1 MRSLLNKSISR
12 KPTFNFLQFIPLV
25 DISELLLNIKR
36 FHYAFFF
43 FFLSPVS
50 FDLSVW
56 VFLLPCGDQSWLQSS
71 WPMSQPVEASIY
83 SGFSLTSFLSCKVK
97 KQPTTHAFGLINK
110 LSLCFNLRWSL
121 EDGFTLFSHLLL
133 TVNFT
138 TMLPCQ
144 WVFKYLL
151 VSEQTNT
158 VWNSRGD
165 HRSICLISRIAALCV
180 CVCMCKTNEGRV
192 CLLMCLSVIALHVN
206 FTAMWQIQT
215 SSEQT
220 LCQNPM

>member
-1 MRSLLNKSISR
+1 ML
-12 KPTFNFLQFIPLV
+12 F
-25 DISELLLNIKR
+25 
-36 FHYAFFF
+36 FFF
-43 FFLSPVS
+43 FFLPQ
-50 FDLSVW
+50 FHLTCLW

-121 EDGFTLFSHLLL
+121 EDGFTLFSLFL
-133 TVNFT
+133 TVNCT
-138 TMLPCQ
+138 TTTLPCQ

-151 VSEQTNT
+151 VSEQTNN

-180 CVCMCKTNEGRV
+180 CLYV
-192 CLLMCLSVIALHVN
+192 
-206 FTAMWQIQT
+206 QD
-215 SSEQT
+215 
-220 LCQNPM
+220 